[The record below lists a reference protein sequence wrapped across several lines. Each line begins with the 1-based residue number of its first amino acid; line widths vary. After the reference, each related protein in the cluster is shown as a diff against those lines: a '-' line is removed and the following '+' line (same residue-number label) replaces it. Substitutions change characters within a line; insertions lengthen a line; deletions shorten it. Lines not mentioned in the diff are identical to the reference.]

1 MLSASRSVAG
11 LGLCA
16 FALAVALAVAFF
28 QPASHARAACGDT
41 PGEIEVLFTFVPP
54 VSGDSGFEVSGPAPL
69 TVSATWVPGVL
80 LLAGSTATLNWG
92 DGSSFTPFTG
102 QDCGDGET
110 MFWPPQT
117 HTHTYATPGSYT
129 VTWNVNF
136 IVANFSVPITFVV
149 AQALQAATPTATA
162 APAPTST
169 PVLATATAPVP
180 TATPQPPA
188 ATPLAVAT
196 LAPTNSTPGPTPSP
210 SATPSTSTPTPT
222 LTPSPTAPAAASQ
235 ASEQTP
241 PPADSSEPERD
252 LPEVLRAMPRLE
264 EISVDSGTVATNL
277 VLAGITLWVLFS
289 SVLLN
294 QVLQENRAEID
305 ERTSRLTRPIR
316 GFARSARRGGT
327 GAGIRAPVLALMAP
341 VFVLLLTGLI
351 YGFLDPA
358 FGFDRSSAVLFL
370 SVVLGVGAVTYVCSG
385 IEALMTRRTFE
396 IAAAVRP
403 YPASLVVAAVSVAIT
418 RIIGLQP
425 GAIYG
430 FVASCAIIGTGQIDE
445 HRHGKVTIFPV
456 VTAILFSIA
465 ALILIEPLRANDT
478 AASSFLGQVIIG
490 AGIIVFVGG
499 IEGVA
504 FNMIPLSVTDGGK
517 LFRWHRSIWAAV
529 SLVAVFLFWHVLL
542 NRDRQYFDAL
552 RQAKSLS
559 VLALFLAYTGLSFGL
574 WAYFHWRPRNVEPFP
589 AGEHVP
595 PL

>member
-1 MLSASRSVAG
+1 MPPASRTAAAG
-11 LGLCA
+11 GISAL
-16 FALAVALAVAFF
+16 ALAVAVALAAALAL
-28 QPASHARAACGDT
+28 PATPARAACGDA

-92 DGSSFTPFTG
+92 DGSSFTSFTG

-110 MFWPPQT
+110 MYWPPQT
-117 HTHTYATPGSYT
+117 HTHTYATAGNYT
-129 VTWNVNF
+129 LTWNVNL
-136 IVANFSVPITFVV
+136 IVANLSVPITFVV
-149 AQALQAATPTATA
+149 AQAPQVATPTATA
-162 APAPTST
+162 PPTPTST
-169 PVLATATAPVP
+169 PTPATATASGP
-180 TATPQPPA
+180 TATAQPPA
-188 ATPLAVAT
+188 ASPLAVAT
-196 LAPTNSTPGPTPSP
+196 LAPASTAVQPSP
-210 SATPSTSTPTPT
+210 SPAAPTATLAAVTPTPT
-222 LTPSPTAPAAASQ
+222 PTPTAALVPA
-235 ASEQTP
+235 TP
-241 PPADSSEPERD
+241 PPPASAAANAAEQD
-252 LPEVLRAMPRLE
+252 LPEVLRAMPRLD
-264 EISVDSGTVATNL
+264 EIAVDGGTVATNL

-294 QVLQENRAEID
+294 QVLQENRSEID

-316 GFARSARRGGT
+316 GFARAARRGRI
-327 GAGIRAPVLALMAP
+327 GAGILAP

-351 YGFLDPA
+351 YGFLDPT
-358 FGFDRSSAVLFL
+358 FGFNRSSAVLFL
-370 SVVLGVGAVTYVCSG
+370 SVILGVGAVTYVCSG
-385 IEALMTRRTFE
+385 IEALMTRRTFN

-456 VTAILFSIA
+456 VTAILLSIA
-465 ALILIEPLRANDT
+465 ALILIEPLRANDS

-517 LFRWHRSIWAAV
+517 LFRWRRSVWAAV

-542 NRDRQYFDAL
+542 NRNHQYFDAL

-574 WAYFHWRPRNVEPFP
+574 WAYFRWRPRQIEPIP
-589 AGEHVP
+589 EAEHLLP
-595 PL
+595 P

>member
-1 MLSASRSVAG
+1 MPSTSRMVVAIGVSAIALVVAAG
-11 LGLCA
+11 A
-16 FALAVALAVAFF
+16 ALVL
-28 QPASHARAACGDT
+28 PASPARAACGDV

-80 LLAGSTATLNWG
+80 LLAGSTGTLDWG
-92 DGSSFTPFTG
+92 DSSSLTPFTG

-110 MFWPPQT
+110 MYWPPQT
-117 HTHTYATPGSYT
+117 HTHTYATAGSYT

-136 IVANFSVPITFVV
+136 VVANFSVPITFVV
-149 AQALQAATPTATA
+149 AQASQAATPTATT
-162 APAPTST
+162 PPVPTST
-169 PVLATATAPVP
+169 PVPATATASAP
-180 TATPQPPA
+180 TATAQPPV

-196 LAPTNSTPGPTPSP
+196 LAPASTAVQPS
-210 SATPSTSTPTPT
+210 
-222 LTPSPTAPAAASQ
+222 PSPTAPTATLAAVTPTPTPTAALVPATPPVPPSAASSD
-235 ASEQTP
+235 A
-241 PPADSSEPERD
+241 AERD

-264 EISVDSGTVATNL
+264 EISVEGGTVATNL
-277 VLAGITLWVLFS
+277 ALAGITLWVLFS

-294 QVLQENRAEID
+294 QVLQEHRAEID
-305 ERTSRLTRPIR
+305 ERTGRLTRPIR
-316 GFARSARRGGT
+316 GFARRARRSGT
-327 GAGIRAPVLALMAP
+327 PNGARILAP

-351 YGFLDPA
+351 YGFLDPS
-358 FGFDRSSAVLFL
+358 FGFNRSSAVMFF
-370 SVVLGVGAVTYVCSG
+370 SVVLGVGVVTYVCSG
-385 IEALMTRRTFE
+385 LEALMTRRTFD

-403 YPASLVVAAVSVAIT
+403 YPASLVVAAASVAIT

-430 FVASCAIIGTGQIDE
+430 FVASCAILGTGQIDE
-445 HRHGKVTIFPV
+445 RRQGRVTIFPV
-456 VTAILFSIA
+456 VTAIILAVA
-465 ALILIEPLRANDT
+465 AVLLIEPLRANDSV
-478 AASSFLGQVIIG
+478 ASSLLGQVIIG

-517 LFRWHRSIWAAV
+517 LFRWHRTVWVAV

-574 WAYFHWRPRNVEPFP
+574 WAYFRWRPRHVEADLTAEAGPP
-589 AGEHVP
+589 A
-595 PL
+595 